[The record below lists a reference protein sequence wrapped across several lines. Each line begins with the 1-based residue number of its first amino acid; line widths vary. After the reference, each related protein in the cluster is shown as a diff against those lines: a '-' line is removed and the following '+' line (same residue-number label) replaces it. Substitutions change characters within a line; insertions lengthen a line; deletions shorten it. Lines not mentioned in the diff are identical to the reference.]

1 MSEFQY
7 TNSMIMFY
15 ISSPLKNLFSS
26 TNYLLY
32 HRGGNHLTK
41 LCFTY
46 KQQQQQQQQADEKQK
61 KPVAPRSYHEWDR

>member
-1 MSEFQY
+1 
-7 TNSMIMFY
+7 MIMFY

-26 TNYLLY
+26 ITTYY
-32 HRGGNHLTK
+32 IIGGNHLTK

-46 KQQQQQQQQADEKQK
+46 KQQQQQQQADEKQK